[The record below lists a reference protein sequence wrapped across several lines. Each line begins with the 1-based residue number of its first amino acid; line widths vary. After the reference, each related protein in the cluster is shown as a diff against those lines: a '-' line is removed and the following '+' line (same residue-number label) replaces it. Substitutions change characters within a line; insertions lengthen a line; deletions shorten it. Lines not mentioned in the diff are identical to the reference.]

1 MTHNIKIE
9 KNRRTVSSVLVRI
22 VLYLYALIVLLPIF
36 WVIYT
41 SFKTNAEFVANPWAF
56 GKSLRL
62 ENYIN
67 AWDKVNFNVYIF
79 NSIVITIASVA
90 LVTFLASA
98 VSYILVRVK
107 MKINAL
113 LLFVF
118 LSGLYVPT
126 ALILPSE
133 FLLLNSMGIINNRFS
148 LVLLFAVF
156 SLPYTILILSGFFR
170 SMPVE
175 IEEAARIDG
184 CGYNRLFWTI
194 VFPLARSGVVATVIF
209 NAIWIWNDYI
219 FALTFISSPEKRTL
233 PVGLIGLMATF
244 RLRADWVT
252 LFAGLNM
259 VMIPSITLYIL
270 FQKKLTGGL
279 TAGAVKG

>member
-1 MTHNIKIE
+1 MTHNITAA
-9 KNRRTVSSVLVRI
+9 NSRRNFSGVPVRI

-56 GKSLRL
+56 GKNLRL

-67 AWDKVNFNVYIF
+67 AWGKVKFNVYIF

-98 VSYILVRVK
+98 VSYILARVK
-107 MKINAL
+107 MKINTL
-113 LLFVF
+113 LLFIF

-133 FLLLNSMGIINNRFS
+133 FLLLNGMGIINSRFS
-148 LVLLFAVF
+148 LVLLFTVF

-170 SMPVE
+170 SMPAE

-184 CGYNRLFWTI
+184 CGYNRLFWMI
-194 VFPLARSGVVATVIF
+194 VFPLARSGVVAALIF

-259 VMIPSITLYIL
+259 VMIPSIILYIL